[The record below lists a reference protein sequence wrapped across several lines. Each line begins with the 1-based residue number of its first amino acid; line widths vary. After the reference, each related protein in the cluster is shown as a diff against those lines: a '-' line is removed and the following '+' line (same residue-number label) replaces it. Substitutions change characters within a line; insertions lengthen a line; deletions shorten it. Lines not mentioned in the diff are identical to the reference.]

1 MMAALTKVLWR
12 TTGADV
18 DIEDLKIV
26 LIFSGAGL
34 LLSLLY
40 GPRPWSLL
48 KQPAAPRSRAK
59 PERAFMRHWPWSV
72 REPRGGAEGVGAGA
86 VRPRLTGAAV
96 VRLIRARAPLRSTPT
111 ERPFALP

>member
-26 LIFSGAGL
+26 LIFSGGGL

-40 GPRPWSLL
+40 GLGPGL
-48 KQPAAPRSRAK
+48 
-59 PERAFMRHWPWSV
+59 F
-72 REPRGGAEGVGAGA
+72 
-86 VRPRLTGAAV
+86 
-96 VRLIRARAPLRSTPT
+96 
-111 ERPFALP
+111 